1 MRLLL
6 KINENKGILNRQEK
20 CLFSFDR
27 KYVKLRRMTEFFK
40 KTGGGLDNQYDG
52 KNAILSIYAGAGGT
66 DAQDWAEML
75 LRMYLKYV
83 KNKNWLAQVL
93 QIRSGKEAGIKS
105 ATMEIKAPSA
115 YPAPFGDKKVFAQSA
130 IPKRCGAYGTLKG
143 ESGVHRLGRISPF
156 NSAKLRHTSFA
167 LVEVLPE
174 IEEAEAKIRPEDLR
188 IDTYRS
194 SGPGGQY
201 VNVTETA
208 VRLTHLPTGLVAAC
222 QSERLQGENKKKAL
236 KLLYT
241 KLHKYLSL
249 QKEEER
255 ERLRG
260 EHPSPEWGSQIRSYV
275 LHPYKMVKDHRT
287 GVKVSDP
294 DKVLDGNLDK
304 FIKSNDRI

>member
-1 MRLLL
+1 
-6 KINENKGILNRQEK
+6 
-20 CLFSFDR
+20 
-27 KYVKLRRMTEFFK
+27 V
-40 KTGGGLDNQYDG
+40 
-52 KNAILSIYAGAGGT
+52 A
-66 DAQDWAEML
+66 
-75 LRMYLKYV
+75 
-83 KNKNWLAQVL
+83 
-93 QIRSGKEAGIKS
+93 
-105 ATMEIKAPSA
+105 
-115 YPAPFGDKKVFAQSA
+115 
-130 IPKRCGAYGTLKG
+130 
-143 ESGVHRLGRISPF
+143 
-156 NSAKLRHTSFA
+156 
-167 LVEVLPE
+167 VLPE
-174 IEEAEAKIRPEDLR
+174 AEEVDIKIRPEDLR